1 MNFRQTQALV
11 GPQSVASTACCT
23 RGVLLI
29 LFSSRLRIFQAAFE
43 DSQSIPTTVN
53 QALPVS
59 LMAVMTCMY
68 CGINDNAIDEVS
80 GEALQYSALC
90 RNCVSFDSIFSHQA
104 CFLAIASHCHCCE
117 PWLSHLSAF
126 CRPQSSGHQGAQR
139 RARQR
144 TALA

>member
-59 LMAVMTCMY
+59 LMFVMTCLY

-80 GEALQYSALC
+80 GEAMQYSALC
-90 RNCVSFDSIFSHQA
+90 RNGVSFDSIFSHQT
-104 CFLAIASHCHCCE
+104 F
-117 PWLSHLSAF
+117 
-126 CRPQSSGHQGAQR
+126 
-139 RARQR
+139 
-144 TALA
+144 